1 MHRYYV
7 YILTNK
13 NRTVLYVGFTNN
25 LTRRIKQHR
34 AKSNPGFSGRYNV
47 HNLVYFETIQ
57 NANNAIKRE
66 KQIKHWNRQWKVNLI
81 NDMNPN
87 WEDLTW
93 MLDK

>member
-34 AKSNPGFSGRYNV
+34 AKRNPGFSGRYNV

-57 NANNAIKRE
+57 YANNAIKRE
-66 KQIKHWNRQWKVNLI
+66 K
-81 NDMNPN
+81 
-87 WEDLTW
+87 
-93 MLDK
+93 